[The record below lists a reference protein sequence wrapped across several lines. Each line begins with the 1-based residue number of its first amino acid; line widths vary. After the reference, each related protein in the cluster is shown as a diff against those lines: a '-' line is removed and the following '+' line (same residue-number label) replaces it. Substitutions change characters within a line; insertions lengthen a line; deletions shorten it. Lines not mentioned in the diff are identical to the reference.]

1 MGTVRFQSDFDGSGG
16 HRKRYSSVSR
26 LTKGTQS
33 DEIVYN
39 ATGTGLF
46 KHF

>member
-1 MGTVRFQSDFDGSGG
+1 MRFQSDFDGNVG
-16 HRKRYSSVSR
+16 HNKRYSSASR